1 MPLLVRKKLVSADCA
16 HAGEAVN
23 AARATERLAAAT
35 SDVRVKMLPNE
46 II

>member
-1 MPLLVRKKLVSADCA
+1 VSADCA
-16 HAGEAVN
+16 RAGEAVN
-23 AARATERLAAAT
+23 AARQTESPTERLAAAT